1 MKELL
6 QRKRDLRNRID
17 GLRAEL
23 LAFDKKREQL
33 LEAEFDYR
41 ILLDQIT
48 DAEAQERNAARLA
61 AEAKK
66 KSPKKEWVR
75 NT

>member
-6 QRKRDLRNRID
+6 QRKRDLKNHIES
-17 GLRAEL
+17 LRADL
-23 LAFDKKREQL
+23 LAYDRKRELL

-48 DAEAQERNAARLA
+48 EAEVQERNATARLA
-61 AEAKK
+61 AGKK
-66 KSPKKEWVR
+66 TPKKEWIR

>member
-6 QRKRDLRNRID
+6 QRKRDLRKRID
-17 GLRAEL
+17 GLRSEL
-23 LAFDKKREQL
+23 LAYDEKREQL

-41 ILLDQIT
+41 IMLDQIT
-48 DAEAQERNAARLA
+48 EAEGQERNAARLA

-66 KSPKKEWVR
+66 KLVKKEWVR
-75 NT
+75 SE

>member
-6 QRKRDLRNRID
+6 QRKRDLRTRID
-17 GLRAEL
+17 GLRGEL
-23 LAFDKKREQL
+23 RAYDQKREQL

-41 ILLDQIT
+41 IVLDQIT
-48 DAEAQERNAARLA
+48 EAEVQERNTARLA

-66 KSPKKEWVR
+66 KPVKKEWVR
-75 NT
+75 S

>member
-6 QRKRDLRNRID
+6 QRKSDLRKRID
-17 GLRAEL
+17 GLRSEL
-23 LAFDKKREQL
+23 LAFEKKREEL

-41 ILLDQIT
+41 IILDQIT
-48 DAEAQERNAARLA
+48 EAEAQERNAARLE

-66 KSPKKEWVR
+66 KTPRKEWVR
-75 NT
+75 S

>member
-6 QRKRDLRNRID
+6 QRKRDLKNRIES
-17 GLRAEL
+17 LRADL
-23 LAFDKKREQL
+23 LAYDKKREQL

-48 DAEAQERNAARLA
+48 EAEVQGRNAAARLA
-61 AEAKK
+61 AEKK
-66 KSPKKEWVR
+66 TAKKEWIR

>member
-6 QRKRDLRNRID
+6 QRKRYLKGRIE
-17 GLRAEL
+17 GLRSEL
-23 LAFDKKREQL
+23 LAVENKRQQL

-61 AEAKK
+61 AEARNKN
-66 KSPKKEWVR
+66 PKKEWIR
-75 NT
+75 NQ

>member
-6 QRKRDLRNRID
+6 QRKNDLRKRID
-17 GLRAEL
+17 GLRSEL
-23 LAFDKKREQL
+23 LSFDRKREQL

-48 DAEAQERNAARLA
+48 EAESQERSTARLA

-66 KSPKKEWVR
+66 KAPKKEWVR
-75 NT
+75 NL

>member
-17 GLRAEL
+17 GLRSEL
-23 LAFDKKREQL
+23 LAYDKKREQL

-48 DAEAQERNAARLA
+48 DAEAQERTAARLA
-61 AEAKK
+61 AEAKRK
-66 KSPKKEWVR
+66 TPKKEWVR

>member
-6 QRKRDLRNRID
+6 QRKRSLRNIID
-17 GLRAEL
+17 GLRSEL
-23 LAFDKKREQL
+23 LAFDKKREML

-41 ILLDQIT
+41 IVLDQIT
-48 DAEAQERNAARLA
+48 EAEAQERNAARLA

-66 KSPKKEWVR
+66 KTPKKEWVR
-75 NT
+75 NQ